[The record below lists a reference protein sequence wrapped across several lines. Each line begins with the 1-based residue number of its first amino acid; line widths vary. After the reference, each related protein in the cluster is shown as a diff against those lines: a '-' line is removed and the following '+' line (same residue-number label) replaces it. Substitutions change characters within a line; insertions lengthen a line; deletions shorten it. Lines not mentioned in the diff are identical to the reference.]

1 MISNTCDARRIGR
14 LLGYTKHILVI
25 IMVRETSVILLKIG
39 RCVEHLRIYKVL
51 QRGYKVRIIYFLES
65 LKYYRKSKIL

>member
-39 RCVEHLRIYKVL
+39 RYEVAKRRRASQDI
-51 QRGYKVRIIYFLES
+51 QGIIKKL
-65 LKYYRKSKIL
+65 